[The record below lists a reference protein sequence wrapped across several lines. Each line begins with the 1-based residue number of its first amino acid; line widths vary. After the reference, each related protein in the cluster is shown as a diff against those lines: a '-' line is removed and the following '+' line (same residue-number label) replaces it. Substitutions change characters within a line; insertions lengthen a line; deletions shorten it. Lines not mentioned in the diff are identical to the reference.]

1 MPQLIWR
8 IEGASDAPNT
18 AGWQQ
23 GLTLHLLFQAITTVV
38 VCRDGATRHYLALE
52 GCPHC
57 RLDGCDRV
65 CPRTLFAQLAQ
76 TTLPGVRL
84 IPVRQLARRV
94 TECRRL
100 VAVPR
105 RVQTRLLDAEFLS
118 QWREGHLTTTWSR
131 LQAKPQPIMVG
142 AALVVGA
149 GGPDP
154 ARTLMSAGWRIP
166 RLANLSGPRAAQLG
180 PTTPVKVGAR
190 ADEALFAALREPH
203 RLWGAPA
210 ALASEERHA

>member
-1 MPQLIWR
+1 MPQLLWR
-8 IEGASDAPNT
+8 IEGVSNAPNT

-23 GLTLHLLFQAITTVV
+23 GLTLHLLFQTITTVIV
-38 VCRDGATRHYLALE
+38 RRDGATRHYLALE

-57 RLDGCDRV
+57 RSDGCDRV
-65 CPRTLFAQLAQ
+65 CPRALFAQLAQ
-76 TTLPGVRL
+76 TTLRGVQL
-84 IPVRQLARRV
+84 IPVRQLARRG
-94 TECRRL
+94 TERRRI

-105 RVQTRLLDAEFLS
+105 RVQTRLLDADFLS

-131 LQAKPQPIMVG
+131 LQAKPQPIRVG

-154 ARTLMSAGWRIP
+154 ARALMAAGWRIP

-190 ADEALFAALREPH
+190 ADEVLFAELRTPH

-210 ALASEERHA
+210 ALASEEHHA